1 MKTVASHLANFL
13 AARNSM
19 RREVT
24 PFLRFLLLLAAVVAL
39 HTSIFHVLMER
50 EGQSHSW
57 IAGLYWTLVVMTTLG
72 FGDITFQ
79 SDAGRLFSVVVLL
92 SGVFMLLIVMP
103 FVFVRAV
110 YEPWVDQRNRARM
123 RGVRRVPDAEHD
135 HVIIASNDPIAFALA
150 RRLELAGIG
159 AWIIE
164 PDEAVALR
172 LRDAGLPVI
181 AGDME
186 DVHTYDAVFIE
197 RARLVFAN
205 SRDQENSNIVLTVRE
220 RNATVPIVSL
230 VESDDSI
237 DVLELSGATHVLPL
251 TRQLGEHLAS
261 RVHAGF
267 THANRIGHLYNMQLA
282 EFPVA
287 GSPFQG
293 RTLGEL
299 GLREELGLSVVGVWR
314 NGRMYPPRTDFPL
327 TASCVPVVMGTPEQ
341 IAELDEVL
349 VIYNPN
355 PHPVIVLGG
364 GKVGRA
370 AACALRERGV
380 KVHMVEKAPETAAR
394 TEALVD
400 RLIIG
405 DAADRDVLEEAG
417 IINAPSILLTTHDDA
432 MNIYLTVYC
441 RRLNP
446 HARILTRVTHERNVE
461 SILRAGADFVLSY
474 ASLGVHSVLAFVQQ
488 RQLVVLGEGA
498 DLFHIRVPRTLD
510 GRTIAQAEVSSR
522 TGLNLVAV
530 QTEADAIAPVA
541 PDTRLVTGGTLIA
554 VGTTDDRERFRNIF
568 GRGG

>member
-13 AARNSM
+13 AARTSM

-24 PFLRFLLLLAAVVAL
+24 PFLRFLLLQTAVVTLYAWL
-39 HTSIFHVLMER
+39 FHVLMER
-50 EGQSHSW
+50 EGQQHSW
-57 IAGLYWTLVVMTTLG
+57 VTGIYWTLTVMTTLG

-79 SDAGRLFSVVVLL
+79 SDAGRIFSVIVLL

-110 YEPWVDQRNRARM
+110 YEPWVEQRNRARM
-123 RGVRRVPDAEHD
+123 KSVRRVPETERD
-135 HVIIASNDPIAFALA
+135 HVLIASNDPIAFALV

-164 PDEAVALR
+164 PDEDIALR

-186 DVHTYDAVFIE
+186 DVDTYDAAHVE

-230 VESDDSI
+230 VESEESI

-251 TRQLGEHLAS
+251 TQQLGQHLAN

-267 THANRIGHLYNMQLA
+267 THANVIGDLYGLQLA

-287 GSPFQG
+287 GSPFEGQRIG
-293 RTLGEL
+293 DIPFTDEL
-299 GLREELGLSVVGVWR
+299 GLTVVGIWR
-314 NGRMYPPRTDFPL
+314 NGRLMPVRPDFVL
-327 TASCVPVVMGTPEQ
+327 SASCVPVVMGTPKQ
-341 IAELDEVL
+341 VAELDEVL

-364 GKVGRA
+364 GKVGRSA
-370 AACALRERGV
+370 AQALKARGV
-380 KVHMVEKAPETAAR
+380 MVHMVEKSAEHAPRAEG
-394 TEALVD
+394 LVD
-400 RLIIG
+400 RLIVG

-417 IINAPSILLTTHDDA
+417 IAQAPSILLTTHDDA

-446 HARILTRVTHERNVE
+446 HARILTRVTHERNIE
-461 SILRAGADFVLSY
+461 AIQRAGADFVLSY
-474 ASLGVHSVLAFVQQ
+474 ASLGVHSVLATVQQ
-488 RQLVVLGEGA
+488 RQLVVLGEGS
-498 DLFHIRVPRTLD
+498 DLFHIPVPRALA
-510 GRTIAQAEVSSR
+510 GRTLAEADLGER
-522 TGLNLVAV
+522 TGLNVIALHHG
-530 QTEADAIAPVA
+530 ADAISRVEPA
-541 PDTRLVTGGTLIA
+541 TRLSPGAVLIA
-554 VGTTDDRERFRNIF
+554 VGTTDAREQFRAVF
-568 GRGG
+568 GRDG